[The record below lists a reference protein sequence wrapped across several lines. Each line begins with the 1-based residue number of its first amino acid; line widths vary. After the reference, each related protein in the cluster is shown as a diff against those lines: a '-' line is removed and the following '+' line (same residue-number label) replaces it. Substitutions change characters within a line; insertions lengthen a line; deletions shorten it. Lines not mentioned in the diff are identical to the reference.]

1 MGVDGNRFP
10 SKSGVE
16 HDICGLTPDTGKA
29 FQSLTIFRH
38 LAVVLVDEN
47 SAGLPKM
54 AGLRLVKPNGPYAGN
69 KPLLSKA

>member
-1 MGVDGNRFP
+1 MGVDGNGVP
-10 SKSGVE
+10 AKSGVE
-16 HDICGLTPDTGKA
+16 HDICGLAPDTGKT

-47 SAGLPKM
+47 LAGLPEM

-69 KPLLSKA
+69 KPLFSKA